1 MSEIEM
7 KEDIRCSKIICS
19 VYLRLLVVP
28 VLVFVELESALGE
41 MYVGRAT
48 GT

>member
-1 MSEIEM
+1 MSEIEI
-7 KEDIRCSKIICS
+7 KEDVRCSQIICS

-28 VLVFVELESALGE
+28 VLVFVELKSTLGE